1 MNKVSVER
9 IENDKFQN
17 VLSTVNVVEEV
28 VDTLLGITSF
38 PDDKEGNRNAEIHFF
53 DLVRET
59 YPNELEENI
68 EVAIEDGV
76 FDKDQYHVFLIHS

>member
-28 VDTLLGITSF
+28 NDTLFGITSF
-38 PDDKEGNRNAEIHFF
+38 PDDEEGNRNAEIHFF
-53 DLVRET
+53 DLVREI
-59 YPNELEENI
+59 YPDELEEDI
-68 EVAIEDGV
+68 EAAIEDGV
-76 FDKDQYHVFLIHS
+76 FDKDQYRVFLIHS